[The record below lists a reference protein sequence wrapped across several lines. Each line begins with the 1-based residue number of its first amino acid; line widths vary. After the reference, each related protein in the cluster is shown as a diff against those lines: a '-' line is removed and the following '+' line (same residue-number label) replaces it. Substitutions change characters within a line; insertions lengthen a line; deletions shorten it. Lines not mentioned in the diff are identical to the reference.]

1 MKVLAVAATVGV
13 AVVALAWWI
22 GPGLFGAPHSPPE
35 QRVVTATV
43 TEPMSCT
50 TAGATEK
57 VRFSLDGQTRKGVL
71 TACGHDK
78 EEKVEVVVPADAGSG
93 SIEVRSAVSSPGYS
107 TLRGPLGLLLLALSC
122 GAGGTYAFL
131 VIRGPRREP
140 ALA

>member
-22 GPGLFGAPHSPPE
+22 GPGLFGATHSPPE
-35 QRVVTATV
+35 KRVVTATV

-50 TAGATEK
+50 KPGAAEK
-57 VRFSLDGQTRKGVL
+57 VRFTLDGQTREGVL

-93 SIEVRSAVSSPGYS
+93 PIDVRSAVSSPGYS